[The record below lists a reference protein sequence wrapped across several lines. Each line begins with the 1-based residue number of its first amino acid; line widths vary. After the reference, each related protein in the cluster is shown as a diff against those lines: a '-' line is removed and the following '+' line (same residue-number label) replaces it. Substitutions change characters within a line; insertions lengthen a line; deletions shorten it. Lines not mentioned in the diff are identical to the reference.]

1 MTIYNLQ
8 PTIYKTRSI
17 RRFFFVSVVL
27 FCSLLVVP
35 TVASAVSWF
44 PIVPCG
50 SPGQAACTSC
60 DLFKTFK
67 NVIDLVLYGITGPI
81 AAFMIVWAGGLM
93 LLGGANPKLYSQG
106 TTMLKNTLIGVSIIL
121 LSWLAT
127 NTLIKTLATGNA
139 YDAWFEFSCPTY
151 LQQPEAAELPAPVP
165 AKGSPEKPAP
175 ELALASAAACKPE
188 NLAAANRI
196 PNNTQLISSS
206 LNTLIACINRDPIV
220 SALYDSAQL
229 YTYERSN
236 KLCNLTRGVEICGN
250 CAHSEFSCHYG
261 GRKGNQGAMAVDY
274 NWKKGN
280 LVQYEIATRR
290 IVPKDGAP
298 CKKKP
303 SECRTVT
310 SEEGLFDE
318 VYRALVKNGCDYK
331 LVNFERDH
339 THVSTKDCDSDGV
352 AAQGRELPILP

>member
-1 MTIYNLQ
+1 M
-8 PTIYKTRSI
+8 
-17 RRFFFVSVVL
+17 
-27 FCSLLVVP
+27 P
-35 TVASAVSWF
+35 TVASAVDWF

-50 SPGQAACTSC
+50 SSGQAACTPC

-93 LLGGANPKLYSQG
+93 LISGDNAARFAEGSK
-106 TTMLKNTLIGVSIIL
+106 MLKNTLIGVTIIL
-121 LSWLAT
+121 LSWRAT

-139 YDAWFEFSCPTY
+139 YDAWFEFSCPAY
-151 LQQPEAAELPAPVP
+151 LQQPEAAALPAPVP

-175 ELALASAAACKPE
+175 ELALASAAACKE
-188 NLAAANRI
+188 ANLAAANKV
-196 PNNTQLISSS
+196 PNNTRLISSS

-229 YTYERSN
+229 YTYERDN
-236 KLCNLTRGVEICGN
+236 PLCNLTHGVKVCGPK
-250 CAHSEFSCHYG
+250 CQHEVYSCHYG
-261 GRKGNQGAMAVDY
+261 GRNGNQGAMAVDY

-280 LVQYEIATRR
+280 SIQYEITTRR

-298 CKKKP
+298 CKENP
-303 SECRTVT
+303 SECRTVNG
-310 SEEGLFDE
+310 EPDLFDE
-318 VYRALVKNGCDYK
+318 VYRALVKNRCDYK

-339 THVSTKDCDSDGV
+339 THVSTKDCGSDGV
-352 AAQGRELPILP
+352 AARGREPPILP

>member
-1 MTIYNLQ
+1 MFYA
-8 PTIYKTRSI
+8 P
-17 RRFFFVSVVL
+17 
-27 FCSLLVVP
+27 
-35 TVASAVSWF
+35 SALAVDWF

-50 SPGQAACTSC
+50 SSGQAACTPC

-93 LLGGANPKLYSQG
+93 LISGDNAARFAEGSK
-106 TTMLKNTLIGVSIIL
+106 MLKNTLIGVTIIL

-139 YDAWFEFSCPTY
+139 YDAWFEFSCPAY
-151 LQQPEAAELPAPVP
+151 LQQPEAAALPAPVP

-175 ELALASAAACKPE
+175 ELALASAAACKE
-188 NLAAANRI
+188 ANLAAANKV
-196 PNNTQLISSS
+196 PNNTRLISSS

-229 YTYERSN
+229 YTYERKN
-236 KLCNLTRGVEICGN
+236 PLCNLTHGVEVCGD
-250 CAHSEFSCHYG
+250 CEHSQFACHYG

-274 NWKKGN
+274 NWKIGKKVTYVIPASPTGIP
-280 LVQYEIATRR
+280 V
-290 IVPKDGAP
+290 IVSGDPSQVEP
-298 CKKKP
+298 CKTTP
-303 SECRTVT
+303 SACRTVNG
-310 SEEGLFDE
+310 EPGLFDE
-318 VYRALVKNGCDYK
+318 IYRALVRNRCDYK

-339 THVSTKDCDSDGV
+339 THISTKDCDSDGGAV
-352 AAQGRELPILP
+352 RGREPPILP